1 MGRSGRVA
9 VFLSVRSL
17 LRSNWGILLTTI
29 GIMTLIYLELL
40 FLPSLIQGA
49 NNHVVERLKDTLTAN
64 IDVTPDN
71 KNATSI
77 TNVDQYT
84 AEVARQPGVAA
95 VTATTPVG
103 NRISSD
109 TASGSWSVHAIDPAG
124 YNQVFTTHDSM
135 IEGHWLTAGDPDGIV
150 LGVDIAGA
158 GMTSLPDYATSLK
171 TVHVGDTVSV
181 TLSNG
186 QSHPF
191 TVVGIFDDQFRDADM
206 KAYITTTAAD
216 QLLPRLQDTAD
227 TVYVKTA
234 PGASS
239 ARVADEIRKLSPDLN
254 VLQFTSL
261 EGTIHAQTAGFT
273 LVSTILGLVSSL
285 VAAITIFIVTYIDL
299 VNRRKQIGIE
309 RAIGIRGGAIVT
321 SYCLKAVVYSVVGI
335 VLGILVFKGV
345 LVPFVASHPFHFPNG
360 PVTLAPSSHEIRGD
374 ALILVV
380 VAVVG
385 ALLPALRS
393 MRIRILDA
401 IWG

>member
-17 LRSNWGILLTTI
+17 LRSNWGILLTTT

-64 IDVTPDN
+64 IDVTPAN
-71 KNATSI
+71 KNASSI

-95 VTATTPVG
+95 VTATSPVG

-109 TASGSWSVHAIDPAG
+109 NASGSWSVHAIDPAG
-124 YNQVFTTHDSM
+124 YNRVFTTHDSM
-135 IEGHWLTAGDPDGIV
+135 IEGHWLTGSDTDGIV

-158 GMTSLPDYATSLK
+158 GMRSLPDYATSLK

-181 TLSNG
+181 VLSNG
-186 QSHPF
+186 ESHPF
-191 TVVGIFDDQFRDADM
+191 KVVGIFDDQFRDADM
-206 KAYITTTAAD
+206 KAYVTTTAAD
-216 QLLPRLQDTAD
+216 QLLPRQQDTAD

-239 ARVADEIRKLSPDLN
+239 AKVADEIRKFSPDLN
-254 VLQFTSL
+254 VLEFTSL
-261 EGTIHAQTAGFT
+261 EGTIHDQTAGFT
-273 LVSTILGLVSSL
+273 LVSNILGLVSAL

-309 RAIGIRGGAIVT
+309 RAIGIRGGAIVA

-335 VLGILVFKGV
+335 GLGILVFKGV

-360 PVTLAPSSHEIRGD
+360 PVTLAPSSHEIRRD

-380 VAVVG
+380 VGMIG
-385 ALLPALRS
+385 ALLPAWRS